1 MRRKWKKLLST
12 TLALA
17 MVITTIGV
25 REVPVSAAEE
35 EDTNES
41 VVYMDDMA
49 YDTTTGHFYKLSSV
63 GTYEQVN
70 AEAKESGGYLACIS
84 SAEENEIVAK
94 VSSTGKTTTSSYIGL
109 MRNKENIQE
118 WMWADGSEVNYTNWN
133 EGEPNS
139 ENETVAEIYDS
150 TRSPGAEKW
159 NDCTVSSRNTGVI
172 EYNEC
177 IHPESQYVVKN
188 KTFADCEQ
196 GGYTGD
202 TYCGF
207 CNEKIA
213 DGKET
218 EPGGHAE
225 AVIDEKTVKEA
236 TCTEEGY
243 TGDKICPTCKKVL
256 EHGKTTT
263 ANGHTESE
271 ELRKVRE
278 ASCYLD
284 GYTGEKYCTVCGET
298 LEAGDAITKLEHK
311 YEDNVCKNCG
321 RINNAQLETT
331 YTSKTTNLYP
341 FQVIQFKAP
350 ENGTYK
356 FYCENITNWDSYGY
370 LFKEENFNDQVIK
383 GGIEKFNAKLENPNV
398 ENSRLDGFWGVND
411 DGGKNGAPAITEELE
426 KDKTYYFVLGTYYAY
441 TYTGE
446 FSVTITCTHDKTHIE
461 GKTLS
466 DCTVGGY
473 TGDTVCDTC
482 GKVVEQGQTLE
493 PGEHQEAVL
502 DVKDATC
509 YVTGYTGDTYCSFCN
524 IKLAEGTVIPKLEH
538 EYEDNVCKNCG
549 RINNAQLETT
559 YTSKTTNLYPFQVI
573 QFKAPENGTYKFY
586 CENITNWDSYGYL
599 FKEENFNDQVIID
612 GIEKFNAKIENNAGG
627 NSRLKG
633 YWKINDDDGANSA
646 PEITAELEK
655 DKIYYFVVGPH
666 STATGEFSI
675 TITCTHEK
683 THREGRTLSDC
694 TEGGYTGDVICDT
707 CGKLV
712 EQGQNLEP
720 GEHTVEVVDA
730 REANCY
736 IEGKTG
742 EEKCSVCDKVLKENK
757 VIPKLEHKYENNIC
771 KNCGRIENAKKGTE
785 YSSYITEKLP
795 IQVVEYTAPKTE
807 KIIFECNNTRYWN
820 SIGYLFD
827 ETNYSD
833 EMLMD
838 ELEKYYSGDSDYISF
853 KNYLAENE
861 YGGGTG
867 APAIKYK
874 VQKDKKY
881 YLVIVPQENDYGEFT
896 VTIDCPHD
904 RTHVENKAIKTC
916 SEGGYTGD
924 VICDLCGKVVKHGEN
939 IEPDSEHNYINYKSI
954 EPTCNEYGKR
964 YLKCVNCGNEKVLE
978 NEDDGYA
985 DHRYVLVNSVK
996 ATCTTDGYLGDS
1008 KCKYCGLEN
1017 ENQPEN
1023 KVIKAYHDMDPE
1035 EIDSCLIKD
1044 YKGVEATCEKEGY
1057 TGDVYCTICHK
1068 VIKEGKTIEKLE
1080 HSFKDGKCM
1089 ECGADEK
1096 VVKSEKDGYYEI
1108 STFDQLITY
1117 LKNVESGI
1125 SGKLI
1130 NDIEFPENYDD
1141 EDDVIGRKTLK
1152 NSTFDGNGHKI
1163 SGINSNGTQTMLFD
1177 DIYVSEIKNLEIECK
1192 EKEDGR
1198 GLGVYLANSTID
1210 SKFTNCSI
1218 TGNRIEIDGYC
1229 SAMIKEAYASEFIHC
1244 INNADIIYNNNT
1256 QIVAGLVC
1264 GAENCIFDK
1273 CENNGNIAAT
1283 KAFVV
1288 GGIIAQAKNCIIK
1301 DCINR
1306 GDITTYGY
1314 TAGIVAGVTNTDNRP
1329 CTTSITG
1336 CTNEGKVESIAKG
1349 NHTYTAGICII
1360 YNGSN
1365 GSTYAD
1371 ELIINNCVNNG
1382 EIEGDTVAGII
1393 GNSSGNL
1400 KLSDCENNGA
1410 INGRY
1415 SAGGIAQCIENKN
1428 SSEAEVSN
1436 CINNGNVF
1444 GGEEAA
1450 GIIDYAEGITVTNC
1464 INNGNISSNGY
1475 VGGIFSYTSSVK
1487 GTGLVNNGKISGLED
1502 IGGISAYD
1510 EGNSIFSKLYNT
1522 GVIDEENIGAQ
1533 VSNLVKLGES
1543 STGEELEEEHKHDY
1557 VALSTVTKATTEKD
1571 GYIENKCKCGQKEKQ
1586 PIKQIKSVDI
1596 SNTKFEYTGNSITP
1610 TVTVNDT
1617 DDKVI
1622 SSEYYTVTYRN
1633 KATGKAVN
1641 EVKEVGTYEV
1651 VVTFKDLYEGQVV
1664 KQIVVE
1670 NTNKPSNPK
1679 TDNPNAGGKVSAKVT
1694 KPAKV
1699 KGVSAKNNKKKSLT
1713 VKWRKV
1719 NGVKGYQLR
1728 YATNKKMKKAKIIT
1742 ITKNKLVI
1750 KKLAKKKYYIQV
1762 CAYKVNSNG
1771 KKVKGKWSAKKAIKV
1786 KK

>member
-35 EDTNES
+35 ENTNES
-41 VVYMDDMA
+41 VVYMDNMA

-94 VSSTGKTTTSSYIGL
+94 VSSTGTTTASSYIGL
-109 MRNKENIQE
+109 TRNAENLQE
-118 WMWADGSEVNYTNWN
+118 WLWADGSEVNYTNWN

-139 ENETVAEIYDS
+139 ESEIVAEIYNS
-150 TRSPGAEKW
+150 TRSSGAEKW
-159 NDCTVSSRNTGVI
+159 NDCTVSSGKTGVV

-256 EHGKTTT
+256 EHGKTTPV
-263 ANGHTESE
+263 NGHTESE

-298 LEAGDAITKLEHK
+298 LEAGDAITKLEHE

-321 RINNAQLETT
+321 RINNAQLDTT

-350 ENGTYK
+350 ENGKYK
-356 FYCENITNWDSYGY
+356 FHCENITVWDSYGY

-383 GGIEKFNAKLENPNV
+383 GGIEKFNAKLENSNV

-549 RINNAQLETT
+549 RINNAQLDTT

-573 QFKAPENGTYKFY
+573 QFKAPENGKYKFH
-586 CENITNWDSYGYL
+586 CENITVWDSYGYL

-612 GIEKFNAKIENNAGG
+612 GIEKFNAKMENNAGDDP
-627 NSRLKG
+627 RLKG
-633 YWKINDDDGANSA
+633 YWDTNDDDGVGSA

-655 DKIYYFVVGPH
+655 DKIYYFVVGPY

-795 IQVVEYTAPKTE
+795 IQVVEYTAPETE